1 MSFETYVQE
10 LVDLARPL
18 VASKLVNLSNM
29 GPDEASLLV
38 DVWLDMEADR
48 RRSLVQQLV
57 DIAEDNIELNFDAAF
72 LLALA
77 DEEAEVRRAAIM
89 GLWEYEGRDLIDAL
103 LELLRNDSDAAVRA
117 EAASALGRF
126 ILQAEFDVLR
136 STDSERIEE
145 ALRRAFEDEG
155 EIAEV
160 RGRALESIGARSEA
174 WVEGLIDR
182 AYDSSDRRLRLS
194 AVHAMGQSCDA
205 AWLPKLATELE
216 SDDGEMRFEAAVACG
231 SIGDDAATS
240 YLVPLL
246 HDEDAETQEAA
257 IAALGEIGGAK
268 AREALQSLV
277 EDGDERVR
285 EAVDVALADLGLTD
299 NPLGAQLKGLS

>member
-10 LVDLARPL
+10 LVDPARAL
-18 VASKLVNLSNM
+18 VASKLASLSNM
-29 GPDEASLLV
+29 EPAEAALLA
-38 DVWLDMEADR
+38 DVWLDMEANR

-77 DEEAEVRRAAIM
+77 DEDAEVRRAAIA

-103 LELLRNDSDAAVRA
+103 LELLRSDSDAAVRA

-136 STDSERIEE
+136 STESERIEE
-145 ALRRAFEDEG
+145 ALRLTFEDED
-155 EIAEV
+155 ELAEV

-174 WVEGLIDR
+174 WVEDLIDR
-182 AYDSSDRRLRLS
+182 AYDSPDRRLRLS
-194 AVHAMGQSCDA
+194 AVHAMGRSCDA
-205 AWLPKLATELE
+205 AWLPKLVTELE
-216 SDDGEMRFEAAVACG
+216 SDDAEMRFEAAVACG

-257 IAALGEIGGAK
+257 IAAVGEIGGAE
-268 AREALQSLV
+268 AREALQNIV
-277 EDGDERVR
+277 EGADERVR
-285 EAVDVALADLGLTD
+285 EAVDVALAGLEFAD